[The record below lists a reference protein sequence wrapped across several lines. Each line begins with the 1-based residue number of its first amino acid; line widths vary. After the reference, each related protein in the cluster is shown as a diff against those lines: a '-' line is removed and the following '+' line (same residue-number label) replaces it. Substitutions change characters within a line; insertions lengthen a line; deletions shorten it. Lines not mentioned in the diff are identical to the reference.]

1 MQIATECESLSSN
14 LRQEQDNHHRTQQ
27 LYNDLILTE
36 KQYRQKIVKLEKE
49 LKEKQYHSRD
59 EIDLLQALVKT
70 LQKQCDQLTHDNAN
84 TIEQIDRH
92 KNDYHEHEQRLQ
104 DDIQRLKRDL
114 GLELYRKQD
123 AEKKTRAL
131 EEKLRLEQSQGQK
144 TQFDFA
150 KAKHDLK
157 TLQVKYDALQLEM
170 IDVHRQLS
178 IASRSKIPTSD
189 GTASTTVQAPIEIQ
203 PRVVRAKRRTNDE
216 SSHEQEAKKPKRLT
230 RSRSGASSATNTS
243 QTEEPEPSKR
253 SKRVTRD
260 GSTASAKNQ
269 IPILIKPIKKKSFN
283 VSRRICLATKPDIL
297 MFIQEGKTELTS
309 EAKAKPRTALI
320 RGRTKK
326 TTLEPA
332 TIPVQQQSPS
342 PTYATIERDTSLDRA
357 SFATI
362 AVNASTVQAAVSL
375 DTVHTTPKPSTFKRI
390 QSLFRPSPSNRSY
403 SNERKSHNWSSS
415 FDQFD
420 AYQSSYTDEVHHDC
434 LWFVDADTTDADGDQ
449 DDDDNNNTG
458 SGSFDNAKCIDGEES
473 SIAQG

>member
-1 MQIATECESLSSN
+1 M
-14 LRQEQDNHHRTQQ
+14 
-27 LYNDLILTE
+27 YNDLILTE

-70 LQKQCDQLTHDNAN
+70 LQKQCDQLTQDNAN

-92 KNDYHEHEQRLQ
+92 KNDHHEHEQRLQ

-131 EEKLRLEQSQGQK
+131 EDKLRVEHSQGQK

-170 IDVHRQLS
+170 IDMHRQLS
-178 IASRSKIPTSD
+178 TASRSKIPIMD
-189 GTASTTVQAPIEIQ
+189 GKASTTTIQAPSESQ

-253 SKRVTRD
+253 SKRVTRE

-269 IPILIKPIKKKSFN
+269 IPIPIKQAKKKSFN
-283 VSRRICLATKPDIL
+283 VSRGICLETKPDVL
-297 MFIQEGKTELTS
+297 TFIQEGKIELTS
-309 EAKAKPRTALI
+309 EAKVKPRTALI

-375 DTVHTTPKPSTFKRI
+375 DTVHITPKPSTFKRI
-390 QSLFRPSPSNRSY
+390 QSLFRPSPSNRSH
-403 SNERKSHNWSSS
+403 SDERKLH
-415 FDQFD
+415 
-420 AYQSSYTDEVHHDC
+420 
-434 LWFVDADTTDADGDQ
+434 
-449 DDDDNNNTG
+449 
-458 SGSFDNAKCIDGEES
+458 S
-473 SIAQG
+473 SIF